1 MGNKAMRLCGLT
13 DEFYLTA
20 INLRKI
26 LKIYYEYLIKYST

>member
-26 LKIYYEYLIKYST
+26 RKFIMNIL